1 MEITEYYKEKNS
13 PYYSVQFEFNEK
25 FTPLDPNDFSP
36 SLKNEISEIHQWC
49 YKNFGPGLGN
59 CRLENSTFI
68 HRWIN
73 NIEFGEVKFSD
84 KKDLDWFVLKWN

>member
-13 PYYSVQFEFNEK
+13 PYYSVRFDF
-25 FTPLDPNDFSP
+25 NDFSP
-36 SLKNEISEIHQWC
+36 SLKNEINEIHQWC

-59 CRLENSTFI
+59 YRLENSTFI

>member
-1 MEITEYYKEKNS
+1 MKITEYYKEKNS

-25 FTPLDPNDFSP
+25 FTPLDPDDFSP

-49 YKNFGPGLGN
+49 YNNFGPGLGTY
-59 CRLENSTFI
+59 RFKNSSSI
-68 HRWIN
+68 YRWIN